1 MHFFVKNCNR
11 RQYML
16 IKLTINNKNT
26 IKKKK
31 KDQENNGTMT
41 TLQQKIKRED
51 FNSKRIE

>member
-1 MHFFVKNCNR
+1 
-11 RQYML
+11 ML